1 MLLRYADSVGTN
13 YEQRGMGCVQPA
25 DRYFLK
31 ITPFTQVLSSV
42 SQAYSENPADFKPLT
57 TEEMAR
63 IKAEKRQKDQVLQ
76 FFSGEIE
83 AKFHPSG

>member
-1 MLLRYADSVGTN
+1 
-13 YEQRGMGCVQPA
+13 MGCVQPA

-31 ITPFTQVLSSV
+31 ITCFTQVLYFV